1 MVLLSYLNIRT
12 FVVVVLSGL
21 SCYLSFEYNLRFH
34 FSIVLLGLA
43 IAFPLGNSI
52 QMAFKRREKALE
64 YLALFKS
71 GLLAIH
77 YSFQISTKL
86 APEKKVEG
94 VQLLNDVADKLI
106 HQLKTS
112 NGDVSLFRAETDK
125 VTQFMDRNR
134 EEINKRILIRAVRYL
149 KDSLDGAIYL
159 LSLTTHRT
167 MIGLRVLALTFIN
180 LFAAFHPP
188 MLVFQLRDQMPQ
200 GVIYVV
206 CMLGPLLLITLYN
219 FQAHIEYPFDQ
230 KGVDDIKLD
239 EFKLK
244 L

>member
-1 MVLLSYLNIRT
+1 MVLLSYINLRT
-12 FVVVVLSGL
+12 FVVVALSAI
-21 SCYLSFEYNLRFH
+21 SCYLSFVYNLRFH

-77 YSFQISTKL
+77 YSFMSSPKL
-86 APEKKVEG
+86 QPEKKAEAVKM
-94 VQLLNDVADKLI
+94 LSDVASQLI
-106 HQLKTS
+106 GQLQTA
-112 NGDVSLFRAETDK
+112 NGDMVRFRTETDK
-125 VTQFMDRNR
+125 VMEFLERNR
-134 EEINKRILIRAVRYL
+134 EEINKRVLIRVVRYL
-149 KDSLDGAIYL
+149 KDTLDGAIYL

-167 MIGLRVLALTFIN
+167 IIGLRILAVFFIN
-180 LFAAFHPP
+180 MFAALHPP

-200 GVIYVV
+200 WVIYLV
-206 CMLGPLLLITLYN
+206 CMLGPAMLITLYN

-230 KGVDDIKLD
+230 KGADDIKLD
-239 EFKLK
+239 EFRLK